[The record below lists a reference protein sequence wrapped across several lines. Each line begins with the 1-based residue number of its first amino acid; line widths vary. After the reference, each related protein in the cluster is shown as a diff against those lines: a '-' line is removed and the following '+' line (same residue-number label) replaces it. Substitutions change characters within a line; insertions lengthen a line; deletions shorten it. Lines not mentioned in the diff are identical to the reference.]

1 MILQA
6 LYDYYDRLNDWQ
18 EGYLAPIGFED
29 REIGYV
35 IVIDR
40 NGRFLEIEDNNNQGG
55 GAQEFRVVQ
64 YIERTSNASEVA
76 YVFWDTPEYVI
87 NLSGKAIADETQA
100 KTKTF
105 ASKVDSF
112 CELYPNNQEFKAVSL
127 FYIKKEY
134 MNPKL
139 TESKEF
145 KRIVSSESIVRYMSF
160 KLEGQDNIVAAHD
173 DLYDYVRRQYEKK
186 QYDDTESKNRG
197 TCFVTGKPNMP
208 LANNSS
214 VVKIFDSAATSK
226 LLSYNFGSANS
237 YGRKD
242 IGNFPISIEADS
254 KIYNAFRYLL
264 RRGSENKQ
272 LYVTLAHAN
281 GKRRKNNTLIVNRTM
296 LCWASSNSIDSQQ
309 IEELAWDAIDNRD
322 NPDLKT
328 EQVNNLFN
336 IILSG
341 QNPNVSDDKFY
352 LLGLAPNAARIAVV
366 YWRECTLK
374 EFAEKLKQH
383 FFDTEV
389 ADYRHNDRRGSFY
402 QGMYSFLGSV
412 VKDGRISELPPR
424 LVEAL
429 LKSIIQ
435 DTPYPE
441 SLYQACLSRIIAE
454 RKVTISRAALLK
466 GYLNRK
472 YMRLNNNYQIITPM
486 LNKEET
492 NQGYLCGRLFAVY
505 EYAQERSLKDE
516 GGKSTLRDRFF
527 SSALTRPQTTFIE
540 LSKILNYYYSKIM
553 NQSLVKRLKK
563 TEYEIIEKFDS
574 NGFPLTLN
582 KDDQGRFVIGYY
594 HQRGDF
600 EYKPQNES
608 DSEKSNEVDNS

>member
-18 EGYLAPIGFED
+18 EDFLAPIGFED
-29 REIGYV
+29 REIGFV

-40 NGRFLEIEDNNNQGG
+40 NGRFLEIEDFNNPEGSVQD
-55 GAQEFRVVQ
+55 FRVVQ

-76 YVFWDTPEYVI
+76 CVFWDSPEYII
-87 NLSGKAIADETQA
+87 NMLGKTIAEEPQA
-100 KTKTF
+100 KTRTF
-105 ASKVDSF
+105 AAMVDSF
-112 CELYPNNQEFKAVSL
+112 CKLYPDNPEFKAVSL
-127 FYIKKEY
+127 FYHKKEY
-134 MNPKL
+134 LNPKIA
-139 TESKEF
+139 ESKEF
-145 KRIVSSESIVRYMSF
+145 KRIVSSETIVRYMSF
-160 KLEGQDNIVAAHD
+160 KVEGQDNIVAAHN
-173 DLYDYVRRQYEKK
+173 DLYDYKRKQYESS
-186 QYDDTESKNRG
+186 EHRG
-197 TCFVTGKPNMP
+197 TCFITGKTNMP

-214 VVKIFDSAATSK
+214 VVKIFESAATSK

-264 RRGSENKQ
+264 RRGSESKQ
-272 LYVTLAHAN
+272 LHVTLAHAN
-281 GKRRKNNTLIVNRTM
+281 GKRRKNNTLLVNRTM
-296 LCWASSNSIDSQQ
+296 LFWASSNSIDSQQ

-328 EQVNNLFN
+328 EQVKSLFN
-336 IILSG
+336 NILSG
-341 QNPNVSDDKFY
+341 QNPNVTDDKFY

-383 FFDTEV
+383 FFDSEV
-389 ADYRHNDRRGSFY
+389 VDYRHKDRRGSFY

-412 VKDGRISELPPR
+412 VKDGRISDLPPR

-429 LKSIIQ
+429 MKSIIQ
-435 DTPYPE
+435 DIPYPE
-441 SLYQACLSRIIAE
+441 PLYQACLSRIIAE
-454 RKVTISRAALLK
+454 KKVTISRVALLK

-472 YMRLNNNYQIITPM
+472 YMPSNNNNQIITPM

-505 EYAQERSLKDE
+505 EYAQEISLKAE

-553 NQSLVKRLKK
+553 SQSLVKRLKK
-563 TEYEIIEKFDS
+563 TEYEIMEKFDS

-600 EYKPQNES
+600 EYKPQNENV
-608 DSEKSNEVDNS
+608 SEKNNEIVNPLNY

>member
-18 EGYLAPIGFED
+18 EDFLAPIGFED
-29 REIGYV
+29 REIGFV

-40 NGRFLEIEDNNNQGG
+40 NGRFLEIEDFNNLEGDVQN
-55 GAQEFRVVQ
+55 FRVVQ

-76 YVFWDTPEYVI
+76 CVFWDSPEYVI
-87 NLSGKAIADETQA
+87 NLSGKTIADEPQA
-100 KTKTF
+100 KTMTF
-105 ASKVDSF
+105 AAMVDSF
-112 CELYPNNQEFKAVSL
+112 CKLYPDNLEFKAVSL
-127 FYIKKEY
+127 FYHKKEY

-139 TESKEF
+139 AESKEF
-145 KRIVSSESIVRYMSF
+145 KRIRSSETIVRYMSF
-160 KLEGQDNIVAAHD
+160 KVEGQDNIVAAHN
-173 DLYDYVRRQYEKK
+173 DLYDYIRKQYESF
-186 QYDDTESKNRG
+186 ENRG
-197 TCFVTGKPNMP
+197 TCFITGKKNMP

-214 VVKIFDSAATSK
+214 VVKIFESAATSK

-264 RRGSENKQ
+264 RRGSESKQ
-272 LYVTLAHAN
+272 LYVTLANAK
-281 GKRRKNNTLIVNRTM
+281 GKRRKNNTLLVNRTM
-296 LCWASSNSIDSQQ
+296 LFWASSNSIDSQQ

-328 EQVNNLFN
+328 EQVKNLFN
-336 IILSG
+336 NILSG
-341 QNPNVSDDKFY
+341 QNPIVTDDKFY

-389 ADYRHNDRRGSFY
+389 ADYRHKDRRGSFY

-424 LVEAL
+424 SVEAL
-429 LKSIIQ
+429 MKSIIQ

-472 YMRLNNNYQIITPM
+472 YMQSNNNNQIITPM

-505 EYAQERSLKDE
+505 EYAQEISLKAE
-516 GGKSTLRDRFF
+516 GGKSSLRDRFF

-540 LSKILNYYYSKIM
+540 LSKILNYYYSKIRS
-553 NQSLVKRLKK
+553 QSLVKRLKK
-563 TEYEIIEKFDS
+563 TEYEIMDKFDS

-594 HQRGDF
+594 QQRGDF

-608 DSEKSNEVDNS
+608 DSEKSNEVENS

>member
-6 LYDYYDRLNDWQ
+6 LYNYHDRLNELQDDF
-18 EGYLAPIGFED
+18 LAPIGFED
-29 REIGYV
+29 REIGFV
-35 IVIDR
+35 VVIDK
-40 NGRFLEIEDNNNQGG
+40 NGHFIDIEDYNNPEG
-55 GAQEFRVVQ
+55 GAQDFRVVQ

-76 YVFWDTPEYVI
+76 CVFWDSPEYII
-87 NLSGKAIADETQA
+87 NLFGKTIAEEPQA
-100 KTKTF
+100 KTRTF
-105 ASKVDSF
+105 AAMVDSF
-112 CELYPNNQEFKAVSL
+112 CKLYPDNPEFKAVSL
-127 FYIKKEY
+127 FYHKKEY
-134 MNPKL
+134 LNHKL
-139 TESKEF
+139 AESKEL
-145 KRIVSSESIVRYMSF
+145 KRIVSSETIVRNMSF
-160 KLEGQDNIVAAHD
+160 KVEGQDDIVAAHN
-173 DLYDYVRRQYEKK
+173 DLYDYKRKQYESS
-186 QYDDTESKNRG
+186 EHRG
-197 TCFVTGKPNMP
+197 TCFITGKENMP
-208 LANNSS
+208 LASNSS
-214 VVKIFDSAATSK
+214 VVKIFESAATSK

-264 RRGSENKQ
+264 RRGSESKQ

-296 LCWASSNSIDSQQ
+296 LFWASSNSIDSQQ

-328 EQVNNLFN
+328 EQVKKIFN
-336 IILSG
+336 SIQSG
-341 QNPNVSDDKFY
+341 QNLNVTNDKFY

-366 YWRECTLK
+366 YWRECRLK

-389 ADYRHNDRRGSFY
+389 VDYRHKDRRGSFY

-412 VKDGRISELPPR
+412 VKDGRTSDLPPR

-429 LKSIIQ
+429 MKSIIQ
-435 DTPYPE
+435 NTPYPE
-441 SLYQACLSRIIAE
+441 PLYQACLSRIIAE

-472 YMRLNNNYQIITPM
+472 YMQSNNNNQIITPM

-505 EYAQERSLKDE
+505 EYAQEISLKAE
-516 GGKSTLRDRFF
+516 GGKSSLRDRFF

-540 LSKILNYYYSKIM
+540 LSKILNYYYSKITS
-553 NQSLVKRLKK
+553 QPLVKRLKK
-563 TEYEIIEKFDS
+563 TEYEIMEKFDS

-608 DSEKSNEVDNS
+608 VSEKSNEIENS

>member
-1 MILQA
+1 MILRA
-6 LYDYYDRLNDWQ
+6 LYDYYDRLNAWQ
-18 EGYLAPIGFED
+18 EGFLAPIGFED
-29 REIGYV
+29 REIGFV

-40 NGRFLEIEDNNNQGG
+40 NGLFLDIEDSNNPEG

-64 YIERTSNASEVA
+64 YIERTNNASEVA
-76 YVFWDTPEYVI
+76 CVFWDSPEYVI
-87 NLSGKAIADETQA
+87 NLSGKTIADEPQA
-100 KTKTF
+100 KTRTF
-105 ASKVDSF
+105 AAKVDSF
-112 CELYPNNQEFKAVSL
+112 CKLYPNNGEFKAVSL
-127 FYIKKEY
+127 FYHKKEY
-134 MNPKL
+134 LNPKL
-139 TESKEF
+139 VESKEF
-145 KRIVSSESIVRYMSF
+145 KRIVSSETIVRNMSF
-160 KLEGQDNIVAAHD
+160 KVEEQDDIVAAHD
-173 DLYDYVRRQYEKK
+173 DLYDYVKK
-186 QYDDTESKNRG
+186 QYERKQYEPSERKNRG
-197 TCFVTGKPNMP
+197 TCFVTGKTNMP
-208 LANNSS
+208 MAKNSS

-226 LLSYNFGSANS
+226 LLSYNFNSANS
-237 YGRKD
+237 YGRKE

-264 RRGSENKQ
+264 RRGSESKQ

-281 GKRRKNNTLIVNRTM
+281 GKRRKNNTLLVNRTM
-296 LCWASSNSIDSQQ
+296 LFWTSSNSIDSQK
-309 IEELAWDAIDNRD
+309 IEELVWDAIDNRD

-328 EQVNNLFN
+328 EQVKNLFN
-336 IILSG
+336 NILSG
-341 QNPNVSDDKFY
+341 ENPNVTKDNFY
-352 LLGLAPNAARIAVV
+352 LLGLAPNRSRIVVV

-389 ADYRHNDRRGSFY
+389 IDYRHKDRRGTFY

-412 VKDGRISELPPR
+412 VKDGRVSDLPPR
-424 LVEAL
+424 IVEAL
-429 LKSIIQ
+429 MKSIIQ
-435 DTPYPE
+435 GTPYPE
-441 SLYQACLSRIIAE
+441 ALYQACLSRILAE

-472 YMRLNNNYQIITPM
+472 YMQSNNNNQIITPM

-505 EYAQERSLKDE
+505 EYAQESSLKAE

-527 SSALTRPQTTFIE
+527 SSALTRPRTTFIE
-540 LSKILNYYYSKIM
+540 LSKILNYYYSKIS
-553 NQSLVKRLKK
+553 NQSLVKKLKN
-563 TEYEIIEKFDS
+563 TEYEITEKFDS
-574 NGFPLTLN
+574 NSFPLTLN

-608 DSEKSNEVDNS
+608 NSKKNIEVEE

>member
-29 REIGYV
+29 REIGFV

-40 NGRFLEIEDNNNQGG
+40 NGRFREIEDYNNQGG

-87 NLSGKAIADETQA
+87 NLSGKEIANETQA
-100 KTKTF
+100 KTKAF

-112 CELYPNNQEFKAVSL
+112 CKLYPNNHEFKAISL
-127 FYIKKEY
+127 FYKNKEY
-134 MNPKL
+134 QNSKL
-139 TESKEF
+139 AESKEF
-145 KRIVSSESIVRYMSF
+145 KRIVSSEPIVKYMSF
-160 KLEGQDNIVAAHD
+160 KIEGQDNIVAAHD
-173 DLYDYVRRQYEKK
+173 DLYDYVKK
-186 QYDDTESKNRG
+186 QYESTEQRG
-197 TCFVTGKPNMP
+197 TCFITSKTNMP
-208 LANNSS
+208 LANNAS

-264 RRGSENKQ
+264 RRGSDSKQ
-272 LYVTLAHAN
+272 LCVTLAHAN

-296 LCWASSNSIDSQQ
+296 LFWASSNNIDSQQ

-328 EQVNNLFN
+328 EQVKNLFN
-336 IILSG
+336 NILSG

-383 FFDTEV
+383 FIDTEV
-389 ADYRHNDRRGSFY
+389 ADYRPKDRRGSFY
-402 QGMYSFLGSV
+402 QGMYSILGAV
-412 VKDGRISELPPR
+412 VKDGKISELPPR
-424 LVEAL
+424 LVEAFM
-429 LKSIIQ
+429 KSIIQ
-435 DTPYPE
+435 DTLYPE

-472 YMRLNNNYQIITPM
+472 YMQLNNNYQIITPM

-600 EYKPQNES
+600 EYKPQNEN

>member
-29 REIGYV
+29 REIGFV

-40 NGRFLEIEDNNNQGG
+40 NGRFLEIEDYNNQGG

-87 NLSGKAIADETQA
+87 NLSGKTIADETQA

-112 CELYPNNQEFKAVSL
+112 CEIYPNNQEFKAVSL

-134 MNPKL
+134 LNPKL

-145 KRIVSSESIVRYMSF
+145 KRIVSSGPIVRYMSF

-173 DLYDYVRRQYEKK
+173 DLYDYVKRQY
-186 QYDDTESKNRG
+186 DATKNRG
-197 TCFVTGKPNMP
+197 TCFITGKTNMP

-281 GKRRKNNTLIVNRTM
+281 GKRRKSNTLIVNRTM
-296 LCWASSNSIDSQQ
+296 LFWASSNSIDSQQ

-328 EQVNNLFN
+328 EHVNNLFN
-336 IILSG
+336 NILSG
-341 QNPNVSDDKFY
+341 QSPNVTDDKIH

-389 ADYRHNDRRGSFY
+389 ADYRHKDKRGSFY

-429 LKSIIQ
+429 MKSIIQ

-454 RKVTISRAALLK
+454 RKVTISRTALLK

-553 NQSLVKRLKK
+553 SQSLVKRLKK
-563 TEYEIIEKFDS
+563 TEYEIMEKFDS